1 MQNVIE
7 RLSDVMA
14 LVIEAQR
21 DAMRGD
27 ADAVKR
33 QPATPRRTKHLIGGR
48 IQPILPSNGRQSG
61 ECRLRTGSTS

>member
-1 MQNVIE
+1 MHNAVE
-7 RLSDVMA
+7 RLSDAMA

-33 QPATPRRTKHLIGGR
+33 Q
-48 IQPILPSNGRQSG
+48 SG
-61 ECRLRTGSTS
+61 AAKAVLEEVLAAGV